1 MGFLKGKK
9 KILAATF
16 NSDAACVWRFNTD
29 D

>member
-1 MGFLKGKK
+1 MGFFKDKK

-16 NSDAACVWRFNTD
+16 NTDAACVWRFDTD